1 MLNFISEFNNTIMR
15 KIVLIITLLVFSQLF
30 VFAQKTSIFKQPDA
44 IYRNA
49 TELFEKEKYGAS
61 RELFKEVIIQI
72 NDNKSVISA
81 DAAFYAAVCATE
93 LFNKDAEYELTQFI
107 NNYPEN
113 SKINLAWFK
122 LASYQYAIA
131 KYKPAVGS
139 FDNVDI
145 YELNPKQLTE
155 YHFKK
160 GYSNFSNQ
168 EYDKAKKN
176 FAEVKE
182 GKSHYAAP
190 ATYYYA
196 HILYLEKSYQTALQH
211 FEKLTKDENFGA
223 VVPYYITQI
232 YYLQGKYDELLK
244 TAPELL
250 KTSTPK
256 RAPEI
261 ARLIGESYYK
271 TNRFAEAIPYL
282 RLYQQKATVKIERE
296 DNYQLGYAYFKAG
309 SCDTAITELK
319 KVLTVDDSLTQNAQY
334 HLGDC
339 YIKTNQKKFARN
351 AFLTA
356 YKLGFDENIKE
367 DALFQYAKLCN
378 ELSLNP
384 YNDAIESFNK
394 YIADYPKSSRI
405 DEANTYLVT
414 IYMSTKNYKDALS
427 SIESIKK
434 KDARLMEAYQRIAYN
449 RAVELF
455 NEGKLE
461 AAQVLFKTAI
471 DNDYNEQLMA
481 SAYNWIGEAFF
492 KLNNPDDALKSYKK
506 FQVSPGAFSLPE
518 YNTSNYNIGYIYF
531 NQKNYTEALVNFK
544 KFNLNA
550 KEEAVKVKND
560 ALLRTADCYF
570 ITKEYANAIDNYDKA
585 IALNQ
590 PDKDYA
596 LYQKALS
603 QGAQGKFEGKIST
616 LLNLINNQKKSTYTA
631 ASIFELA
638 NTYLIEDNNEKALK
652 YYEMITENYPN
663 STYAKDALLKTGLIH
678 YNMQKNE
685 LAIQTLERVIEKYP
699 GTSTAKE
706 ALITMRNIYV
716 SMDRVDDFIAKVK
729 TYPSANVSSEEQDS
743 ITYVAVENR
752 YMDGDCQKAT
762 TGFANYI
769 NKFPAGVFAI
779 QAHFYKAECDYKSGN
794 IADAITGYEYVLN
807 APKTK
812 FSEKALLNSA
822 DISYKQKN
830 FEKAFT
836 YYQRLDSTAEF
847 NNNILTARIGIMR
860 CSYQL
865 NKYDVAMA
873 ASTVL
878 LNTPK
883 ISNEITDESHYTIA
897 KSALA
902 IDSIAIAQTEFGLL
916 SKSKNGELSSEAKYY
931 IAFIQYKMEN
941 YVKAES
947 IIYEYISN
955 APSSEYWLAKILILW
970 SDIYV
975 KENNFSQA
983 KATLQSI
990 IDKYDGA
997 ELVKIANDK
1006 YNAIL
1011 QMEKEL
1017 QEKKK
1022 QDKENK
1028 DKEED
1033 VKINLDTKSDIIN
1046 NQTF

>member
-1 MLNFISEFNNTIMR
+1 MLNFITEFNNTIMR
-15 KIVLIITLLVFSQLF
+15 KIVLIITLLVFSTIWLQ
-30 VFAQKTSIFKQPDA
+30 AQKTAIYNQPDA
-44 IYRNA
+44 KYRDA
-49 TELFEKEKYGAS
+49 LELFEKEKFGAA
-61 RELFKEVIIQI
+61 REIFKEVIKQI
-72 NDNKSVISA
+72 NDDKSVISA
-81 DAAFYAAVCATE
+81 DAYFYAALCATE

-107 NNYPEN
+107 NNHPEN
-113 SKINLAWFK
+113 TKINQAWFR

-131 KYKPAVGS
+131 KYKPAVAS
-139 FDNVDI
+139 FDMVDI
-145 YELNPKQLTE
+145 YELNPQQLTE

-160 GYSNFSNQ
+160 GYSHFSNL
-168 EYDKAKKN
+168 EYDKAKKS
-176 FAEVKE
+176 FTEVKD
-182 GKSHYAAP
+182 GKSRYAAP

-211 FEKLTKDENFGA
+211 FERLTKDENFGA

-271 TNRFAEAIPYL
+271 TNRYAEAIPYL
-282 RLYQQKATVKIERE
+282 KLYQEKTTIKIERE
-296 DNYQLGYAYFKAG
+296 DNYQLAYAYYKANI
-309 SCDTAITELK
+309 CDTAINELK
-319 KVLTVDDSLTQNAQY
+319 KTLTIDDSLAQNAQY
-334 HLGDC
+334 HMGEC
-339 YIKTNQKKFARN
+339 YVKTDQKKFARN

-356 YKLGFDENIKE
+356 YKLGFDANIKE

-378 ELSLNP
+378 ELSFNP

-394 YIADYPKSSRI
+394 YISDYPNSTRI
-405 DEANTYLVT
+405 DEANTYLVN

-427 SIESIKK
+427 SIENIKK
-434 KDARLMEAYQRIAYN
+434 KDNRLMEAYQRIAYN

-455 NEGKLE
+455 NEGKIE
-461 AAQVLFKTAI
+461 PSQILFKKAI
-471 DNDYNEQLMA
+471 EIDINEPIMA
-481 SAYNWIGEAFF
+481 ASYYWIGEGFYR
-492 KLNNPDDALKSYKK
+492 LNEFDDALKSLKK
-506 FQVSPGAFSLPE
+506 FQVSSGAFNLPE
-518 YNTSNYNIGYIYF
+518 YNTSNYNIAYIYF
-531 NQKNYTEALVNFK
+531 QKKDYPEALTYFK

-550 KEEAVKVKND
+550 KDENIKLRND

-570 ITKEYANAIDNYDKA
+570 ITKDYSNAIDTYDKA
-585 IALNQ
+585 IELNQ

-596 LYQKALS
+596 LYQKSLS
-603 QGAQGKFEGKIST
+603 QGAQGKFESKINT
-616 LLNLINNQKKSTYTA
+616 LLVLVSNHKKSTYIA

-638 NTYLIEDNNEKALK
+638 NTYLILDNNEKALK
-652 YYEMITENYPN
+652 YYEEITENYPN
-663 STYAKDALLKTGLIH
+663 SSFAKDALLKIGLIH

-685 LAIQTLERVIEKYP
+685 LAIQTLERVIAKYP
-699 GTSTAKE
+699 GTTAAKE

-729 TYPSANVSSEEQDS
+729 TYPSANVSTEEQDS

-762 TGFANYI
+762 IGFANYI
-769 NKFPAGVFAI
+769 NKFPSGAFII
-779 QAHFYKAECDYKSGN
+779 QARFYKAECDYKSGN
-794 IADAITGYEYVLN
+794 ISDALSGYEYVLE

-812 FSEKALLNSA
+812 FSEKSLLNSA

-830 FEKAFT
+830 FEKSMA
-836 YYQRLDSTAEF
+836 YYLRLDSTAEF
-847 NNNILTARIGIMR
+847 NSNILTARIGIMR
-860 CSYQL
+860 SSYQL
-865 NKYDVAMA
+865 NQYEKAIA
-873 ASTVL
+873 ACNIL

-883 ISNEITDESHYTIA
+883 ISNEIIDELHYTIA

-902 IDSIAIAQTEFGLL
+902 IDSISIAQKEFTLL
-916 SKSKNGELSSEAKYY
+916 AKSKNGELSSEAKYNL
-931 IAFIQYKMEN
+931 AFIQFKTEN
-941 YVKAES
+941 YQKAES
-947 IIYEYISN
+947 IIYEYISD
-955 APSSEYWLAKILILW
+955 APSSEYWLAKMLILW

-975 KENNFSQA
+975 KQSNYPQA

-990 IDKYDGA
+990 IDKYEGA
-997 ELVKIANDK
+997 ELVNIAREK

-1011 QMEKEL
+1011 LIEKEL
-1017 QEKKK
+1017 NDKKK

-1028 DKEED
+1028 PKEDEI
-1033 VKINLDTKSDIIN
+1033 KINLDN
-1046 NQTF
+1046 NLEIPKDQTF